1 MKTKWELF
9 GGVDR
14 SLMESLLRDEGEVI
28 KQSPAKSVTRHEI
41 GGESFYVKR
50 SRHSVFPL
58 RPAEILVQGMSRAL
72 GVACCR
78 CDAGAWHPGGG
89 AFGVL

>member
-28 KQSPAKSVTRHEI
+28 KQSPAKSVARH
-41 GGESFYVKR
+41 V
-50 SRHSVFPL
+50 HS
-58 RPAEILVQGMSRAL
+58 
-72 GVACCR
+72 
-78 CDAGAWHPGGG
+78 
-89 AFGVL
+89 

>member
-41 GGESFYVKR
+41 GGDDC
-50 SRHSVFPL
+50 
-58 RPAEILVQGMSRAL
+58 L
-72 GVACCR
+72 GRDAAVAG
-78 CDAGAWHPGGG
+78 DGGNKHVGA
-89 AFGVL
+89 